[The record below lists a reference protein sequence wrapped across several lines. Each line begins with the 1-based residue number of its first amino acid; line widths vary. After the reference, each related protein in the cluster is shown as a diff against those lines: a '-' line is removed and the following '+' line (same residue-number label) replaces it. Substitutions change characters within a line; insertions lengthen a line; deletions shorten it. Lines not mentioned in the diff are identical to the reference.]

1 MKINLL
7 ESSSATK
14 VKAPIKGSIQMKA
27 KKKIEIEDATHE
39 LALRRGDIF
48 YLSNSPK
55 GIFLFDFDEELN
67 KYWKF
72 KITRNKFNQLK
83 RDHKILS
90 EDAATGTKK
99 PTRKPSPKKVAQD
112 NSADL
117 AKLAA
122 IALFGANTRTSMT
135 KKNVQILSNLA
146 ATEEFLKTLKPGQR
160 YPFNLNDLIKDL
172 VSLLESKKLGFV
184 SSIKSKY
191 GIDFASPA
199 FSTDGWKQGTAFKSR
214 GGTFGDGRM
223 IRVTPKQAA
232 SMLKSGK
239 QTPLA
244 ITSIFEPKQPTRFS
258 LDLIRNAQTSGDVE
272 LGDYDV
278 PARKETITRDPTTRK
293 PRPSRKGQ
301 SAGRFSKGKGQL
313 YLKITNSKRLPSSY
327 SIGNTSFSV
336 EYNTSAAIAKKV
348 AKAISTN
355 SLSSLTSKPTPD
367 FEKGEVG
374 SFTFV
379 NKGASRGGRVS
390 TQDINVNAG
399 RNANNQLVIEVTR
412 VG

>member
-1 MKINLL
+1 MKINVL
-7 ESSSATK
+7 ESSSATS
-14 VKAPIKGSIQMKA
+14 VKNTIKGSIQMKA
-27 KKKIEIEDATHE
+27 KKKIEVEDATHE
-39 LALRRGDIF
+39 SVLKRGEIF

-55 GIFLFDFDEELN
+55 GIFLFDLDEDTG

-90 EDAATGTKK
+90 EDAAKGTKK

-112 NSADL
+112 NSEDL

-146 ATEEFLKTLKPGQR
+146 ATEEFLKSLKPGQR

-278 PARKETITRDPTTRK
+278 PARKETITKDPNERAFKKECLKDLEKVYKVMQKHGIDPSKIPANSYMGRHLKLIKEVINSSNAKSNLKKLEAARQNSSSWFFKRGQDFLTKIRGFDKENRSLVEAEIKK
-293 PRPSRKGQ
+293 PLSELWIKLHSKYSE
-301 SAGRFSKGKGQL
+301 SASK
-313 YLKITNSKRLPSSY
+313 
-327 SIGNTSFSV
+327 
-336 EYNTSAAIAKKV
+336 
-348 AKAISTN
+348 
-355 SLSSLTSKPTPD
+355 
-367 FEKGEVG
+367 
-374 SFTFV
+374 
-379 NKGASRGGRVS
+379 
-390 TQDINVNAG
+390 
-399 RNANNQLVIEVTR
+399 
-412 VG
+412 